1 MNGTTYHGV
10 AEERARAVQE
20 FENRQ
25 QAGENV
31 GLVESRYVLQKTYI
45 HNCIHRITLVL
56 FSNDTGA
63 LIYSRFA
70 STQLLVLQLL
80 L

>member
-10 AEERARAVQE
+10 AEERARAAQE

-31 GLVESRYVLQKTYI
+31 GLVESRYVLQKI
-45 HNCIHRITLVL
+45 IPACIK
-56 FSNDTGA
+56 
-63 LIYSRFA
+63 
-70 STQLLVLQLL
+70 
-80 L
+80 

>member
-10 AEERARAVQE
+10 AEERARAAQE

-31 GLVESRYVLQKTYI
+31 GLVESRYVLQKI
-45 HNCIHRITLVL
+45 HTCMYKVTLIL
-56 FSNDTGA
+56 SLSTGA

-70 STQLLVLQLL
+70 STQLLVLRLL

>member
-10 AEERARAVQE
+10 AEERARAAQE

-31 GLVESRYVLQKTYI
+31 GLVESRYILQKIRVYPYL
-45 HNCIHRITLVL
+45 H
-56 FSNDTGA
+56 A
-63 LIYSRFA
+63 
-70 STQLLVLQLL
+70 
-80 L
+80 